1 MRLEDGATYYEGR
14 VELCYDGE
22 WGTVCDDGI
31 TDSIAMVVCKQ
42 LGLPLHGL
50 SGFIFGHIT
59 FGRMTDSAF
68 QRSNY
73 ACIYC

>member
-50 SGFIFGHIT
+50 SGFIFWSHC
-59 FGRMTDSAF
+59 FWPNDRPL
-68 QRSNY
+68 
-73 ACIYC
+73 